1 MKLIIALFGPPGV
14 GKTTLIR
21 TAKSHRIPA
30 IDLEDV
36 SSSTEERRA
45 YVQNLFSGDYV
56 HTMIIGAADL
66 HQNDFP
72 DFVETVLLLPEKNT
86 YLQRM
91 EMRDSDMP
99 HKAEQNGDTV
109 YDLFAQSRQN
119 FDRVITETGT
129 PEQIL
134 ETLLDSAGE
143 RT

>member
-1 MKLIIALFGPPGV
+1 MKQIIVLFGPPGV
-14 GKTTLIR
+14 GKTTLIK
-21 TAKSHRIPA
+21 TAKSLHIPA
-30 IDLEDV
+30 IDLENV
-36 SSSTEERRA
+36 ASSTEKRKA
-45 YVQNLFSGDYV
+45 YVQNLFSGAYP

-66 HQNDFP
+66 HQNNFP

-109 YDLFAQSRQN
+109 YDLFAQSRRN

-129 PEQIL
+129 PDEIL
-134 ETLLDSAGE
+134 KVLRDSAGE